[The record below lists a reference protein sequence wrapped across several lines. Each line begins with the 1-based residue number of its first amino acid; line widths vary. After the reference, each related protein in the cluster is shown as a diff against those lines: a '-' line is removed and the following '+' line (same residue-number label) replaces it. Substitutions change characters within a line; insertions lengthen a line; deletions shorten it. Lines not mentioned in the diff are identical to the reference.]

1 MSLSERMID
10 VEEKNSINKKHAL
23 NLMDREKL
31 TLIGVKDVF
40 SFDEDLIELET
51 SKGYL
56 DIRGEDLH
64 IIKMNIDEGDIAIEG
79 RVQEMIYHDNP
90 GANKKKGSMM
100 SKLFK

>member
-10 VEEKNSINKKHAL
+10 VEEKNSSNKKHAL

-31 TLIGVKDVF
+31 NLTGVKEVF

-64 IIKMNIDEGDIAIEG
+64 IIKMNIVKFYIL
-79 RVQEMIYHDNP
+79 
-90 GANKKKGSMM
+90 S
-100 SKLFK
+100 L